1 MDRKAEE
8 EPIAELWATTT
19 TQRGP
24 PASPFPLHWQSRSR
38 LDDLWGMPWDADPR
52 RNPSWPRRRAGNLA
66 GVADDQHSAEIP
78 EQVRVRLGKRERLLA
93 EGTDPYPV
101 TFPRTHT
108 IMEVRDKYPNLAVDT
123 FTGER
128 VGVTGRVM
136 LSRIAGR
143 LCFATIRD
151 GTGDIQVMLS
161 ADRVGE
167 DALAAWKRDVDLGD
181 HIGVEGEVISSRRGE
196 LSVLADRFAIT
207 AKALRPLP
215 DKHHGLTDPES
226 RVRQR
231 YVDLIVNP
239 KARRMAELRAAV
251 TRALREELND
261 RGFIEAETPVLQRVH
276 GGANA
281 RPFRTHINAYDLD
294 LYLRIALELYLK
306 RLVVGGMEKVYEI
319 GRNFRNEGV
328 DATHNPEFT
337 MLEAYEAYGDYMTV
351 ATLTRELIQ
360 RAAKDALGGTQ
371 LHRVDGIEADIGGD
385 WPVKSVHGAV
395 SEALGEEVTPDTSEQ
410 QLRAQCE
417 RAVVP
422 AEPKWN
428 RGQVLLEMYERLV
441 ERRTV
446 MPTFY
451 RDFPVEV
458 SPLTRAHREDPRLA
472 ERWDLVAFG
481 TELGTGYSELV
492 DPVEERARLTAQS
505 LLAAGGDPEA
515 MVVDEEFL
523 QALEYGMPPTG
534 GMGMGIDRV
543 LIMFTGETIRETIL
557 FPMVRPE

>member
-1 MDRKAEE
+1 MEDDEYLAEFPE
-8 EPIAELWATTT
+8 QYLAEL
-19 TQRGP
+19 
-24 PASPFPLHWQSRSR
+24 
-38 LDDLWGMPWDADPR
+38 
-52 RNPSWPRRRAGNLA
+52 
-66 GVADDQHSAEIP
+66 P
-78 EQVRVRLGKRERLLA
+78 EQMRVRLAKRGRLLA

-101 TFPRTHT
+101 DFPRTNT
-108 IMEVRDKYPNLAVDT
+108 IAEVRARHPDLAADT
-123 FTGER
+123 ATGEH
-128 VGVTGRVM
+128 VGVAGRVM
-136 LSRIAGR
+136 LSRIAGK

-161 ADRVGE
+161 ADRLGE
-167 DALAAWKRDVDLGD
+167 DALVAWKRDVDLGD

-251 TRALREELND
+251 TRAVREELHD
-261 RGFIEAETPVLQRVH
+261 RGFIEAETPILQRVH

-281 RPFRTHINAYDLD
+281 RPFATHINAYDMD

-306 RLVVGGMEKVYEI
+306 RLVVGGIEKVYEI

-371 LHRVDGIEADIGGD
+371 LHRADGTEADIGGD

-395 SEALGEEVTPDTSEQ
+395 SEALGEEVTPDTGEQ
-410 QLRAQCE
+410 ELRALCCARG
-417 RAVVP
+417 RACRAEVEPGPGPAGDVRAAGRAAHRDADLLPGLPGRGVP
-422 AEPKWN
+422 AHPGPP
-428 RGQVLLEMYERLV
+428 RGSRGWRSAGTWWRSAPSWAPATPSWSTRWRSGPGSPRSHCSPPGVTP
-441 ERRTV
+441 RRWW
-446 MPTFY
+446 
-451 RDFPVEV
+451 
-458 SPLTRAHREDPRLA
+458 STRSSCRRWSTACPRPGEWA
-472 ERWDLVAFG
+472 WAS
-481 TELGTGYSELV
+481 TGC
-492 DPVEERARLTAQS
+492 
-505 LLAAGGDPEA
+505 
-515 MVVDEEFL
+515 
-523 QALEYGMPPTG
+523 
-534 GMGMGIDRV
+534 
-543 LIMFTGETIRETIL
+543 
-557 FPMVRPE
+557 